1 MAWTKDGPQGFESR
15 KIKYL
20 LPRYTRGR
28 VLEIGCGMEKA
39 YSHFFG
45 YDSGHHFGKGAADI
59 TGDAADLSLFA
70 DESFD
75 AVFSSHVLE
84 HMEDMQAALNEWS
97 RVIKPGGF
105 LCLYVPSANLYPKCG
120 EPGANPD
127 HKHDIYPGDVA
138 AMLLG
143 FGKFVQMECEE
154 RDQCNEYSLFEV
166 YQKHKRLDYGTEHPK
181 VRLVNGITVMG
192 NDGSKII
199 DSASSDT
206 EKNILSFDQRKQ
218 LISQSVLKQ
227 DKDKPLKTAC
237 VVRYGGFGDM
247 LQAASILPGLKK
259 QGFHVTMMTTPKGQ
273 DIVRHDPN
281 IDDWYIQDTDQV
293 PNEELHAFWK
303 EQATRFDRFINLSES
318 IEGTLLG
325 IPGRSN
331 HAWPREVRHKMLN
344 KNYFDFTAELAGVE
358 FKPCRQFY
366 PTPAETERCKQATA
380 GCFSVLW
387 SLAGSSIHKYTPHQD
402 AVIAR
407 MLLEIPDVKIFLVGD
422 EACQLLEQGWQNE
435 PRVVKLSGK
444 IGIRETLALA
454 QCVNLVIG
462 PETGVLNCVAH
473 EPNAKIVMLSHSSKK
488 NLTQHW
494 YNTWSLTP
502 KDTPCYP
509 CHRLHYST
517 EYCHVDEE
525 TGTALCMRNI
535 GPADI
540 WQAVSEAWKGKKK

>member
-1 MAWTKDGPQGFESR
+1 MAWTEDGPQGFESR

-39 YSHFFG
+39 YPHFIG

-59 TGDAADLSLFA
+59 TGDAADLSMFA

-84 HMEDMQAALNEWS
+84 HMVDMQAALAEWS
-97 RVIKPGGF
+97 RIIRPGGF

-127 HKHDIYPGDVA
+127 HKHDIYPGDIA
-138 AMLLG
+138 SLLLSI
-143 FGKFVQMECEE
+143 GKWEQCECEE
-154 RDQCNEYSLFEV
+154 RSQDNEYSLFEV
-166 YQKHKRLDYGTEHPK
+166 YQKHRRLDFGLEDK
-181 VRLVNGITVMG
+181 KIRFKNGRLIVA
-192 NDGSKII
+192 KH
-199 DSASSDT
+199 DSADEVSAPDLGKSRIVMQ
-206 EKNILSFDQRKQ
+206 EEMGKPS
-218 LISQSVLKQ
+218 LKA
-227 DKDKPLKTAC
+227 PEKTAC

-273 DIVRHDPN
+273 EIVKHDPN

-293 PNEELHAFWK
+293 PNEELYPFWK
-303 EQATRFDRFINLSES
+303 EQAKRFDRFINLSES
-318 IEGTLLG
+318 IEGTMLG

-331 HAWPREVRHKMLN
+331 HAWPHDVRHRMLN
-344 KNYFDFTAELAGVE
+344 KNYFDFTADLAGVD
-358 FKPCRQFY
+358 FKPCKMFY
-366 PTPAETERCKQATA
+366 PTEEEASRCKESV
-380 GCFSVLW
+380 GNSFSILW
-387 SLAGSSIHKYTPHQD
+387 SLAGSSIHKFTPHQD
-402 AVIAR
+402 AVLAR
-407 MLLEIPDVKIFLVGD
+407 IMLEMPDAKVFLVGD
-422 EACQLLEQGWQNE
+422 EACQLLEQGWENE

-454 QCVNLVIG
+454 QAVDLVVG
-462 PETGVLNCVAH
+462 PETGVLNSVAH
-473 EPNAKIVMLSHSSKK
+473 EPNAKVILLSHSSKK

-494 YNTWSLTP
+494 YNTSSLTP
-502 KDTPCYP
+502 VDTPCYP

-517 EYCHVDEE
+517 EFCDVDEQ

-535 GPADI
+535 SAAAI
-540 WQAVSEAWKGKKK
+540 WQAISDARKGKKK